1 MAISSAINDL
11 VSSIYELFASVVG
24 GIYAI
29 FHTIF
34 AAVYGLFSG
43 VINLF
48 ADVFKGAIDVVG
60 GLGKFVASKCCVLPF
75 FPRFLYSPDCAG
87 STAGGVRPQEI
98 KRYTC

>member
-11 VSSIYELFASVVG
+11 VSSIYELFASVLG

-60 GLGKFVASKCCVLPF
+60 GLGKFVASKCRFPPQVPTY
-75 FPRFLYSPDCAG
+75 FPRLLAG
-87 STAGGVRPQEI
+87 LHSNWWWSKPARA
-98 KRYTC
+98 